1 MNYRHAFHAGNFA
14 DVIKHVTLTRVIA
27 YLKRKATPFRFID
40 THAGVGL
47 YDLASE
53 AGERSPEWQRG
64 IARLYD
70 GEGFT
75 RLSDAEGEVGELLA
89 PYLDVIEAVNRDAG
103 ADRLRYYPGAGEI
116 ARRMMRADD
125 RVVLN
130 ELHDTDAKLLKEQ
143 MARDRR
149 VVTMAIDGWT
159 AVKSLLPP
167 KERRGVV
174 LIDPPFEQAGDFKR
188 LEMAL
193 EAAHSRFDGG
203 IVMLWYPI
211 KAGAEAGQLTKRLG
225 RGVIRRLLA
234 VELTVRHRDQPG
246 ALNGS
251 GLIIRNPPYG
261 LEQELG
267 ILLPWLRSRL
277 GEAAGSR
284 AQAVWLVGE

>member
-14 DVIKHVTLTRVIA
+14 DVVKHLTLARVID
-27 YLKRKATPFRFID
+27 YLRRKAAPFRFID
-40 THAGVGL
+40 THAGIGL
-47 YDLASE
+47 YDLAGE
-53 AGERSPEWQRG
+53 AGARSPEWQKG

-70 GEGFT
+70 GPGFT
-75 RLSDAEGEVGELLA
+75 RLADAKSEVGSLLA
-89 PYLDVIEAVNRDAG
+89 PYLDIVEAVNREKG

-125 RVVLN
+125 RIVVN
-130 ELHDTDAKLLKEQ
+130 ELHPTDARLLREQ

-149 VVTMAIDGWT
+149 VVTMEIDGWT

-188 LEMAL
+188 LEAAL
-193 EAAHSRFDGG
+193 EAAHSRFDCG

-211 KAGAEAGQLTKRLG
+211 KAGAEAGQLTNRIG

-234 VELTVRHRDQPG
+234 VELTVRHREQPG
-246 ALNGS
+246 GLNGS
-251 GLIIRNPPYG
+251 GLIIRNPPFG
-261 LEQELG
+261 LDKELEV
-267 ILLPWLRSRL
+267 LLPWLQTRL
-277 GEAAGSR
+277 GEAVGSR
-284 AQAVWLVGE
+284 AQAQWLVGE